1 MRQEIE
7 TAKEVRR
14 SVEVVCRRLERPTPG
29 SLDKAAVELNAA
41 ILSLR
46 DMEWRL
52 KSGTPGLPPIPAI
65 ANEISAIKREL
76 SRARTLLDGAGQFL
90 EVWTRLLNAAT
101 SPAEEAAGNYTPRGA
116 AGPVLAVAGGKV
128 VLHG

>member
-14 SVEVVCRRLERPTPG
+14 SVGIVCSRLERPTPE
-29 SLDKAAVELNAA
+29 SLDKAAVELNVA

-46 DMEWRL
+46 GMEGRL
-52 KSGTPGLPPIPAI
+52 KSASPEFPVPAI

-76 SRARTLLDGAGQFL
+76 SRARALLDGAGKFL
-90 EVWTRLLNAAT
+90 GAWTRLLNAET
-101 SPAEEAAGNYTPRGA
+101 SPAEEAVGNYTPRGTT
-116 AGPVLAVAGGKV
+116 GPVLAVAGGKV